1 MALEGSAGSEG
12 DHRGDRPRTG
22 THDRSHFAGVFGVS
36 HHVRAHRAVVRL
48 VPAMLGALRLA
59 HGQPL
64 AEDGSQL
71 ERGCGVD
78 GHRNYHIVAGG
89 TRQTVSRW
97 GPANQQGRYEVGTTH
112 RQATCLGG
120 SRLGRD
126 HDRRLLQDNV
136 VALMGSVTSAQCLAE
151 SPIAKQNKIITID
164 ATCNS
169 WQLTMESDV
178 VSPYWV
184 SIVPNTYMEGTAAG
198 RLAASLNVGKIFIVS
213 PKYLFGI
220 SETNAFVAALKKAN
234 SSVQIVNDPSTWYV
248 PFPTNPRWDSTI
260 NAIQAAKPDL
270 VYSNIF
276 AADQINFVKQ
286 ALAVDPQFFVKY
298 PMTTLV
304 SVDELTTLGSQ
315 YPLGMHAYMRAP
327 FFALQNNNPR
337 LTDFITRYRA
347 KYNNEYPSD
356 WAVMDYDA
364 FMLWAQA
371 ANAAKSFDADKVVT
385 QISGHQLQANE
396 SGAAPT
402 LRDGRAGQCGLPVHR
417 GGGAVPGVRRPARH
431 QHGARVALHGR
442 RVRDCGHRQQARPG
456 PLEGSS
462 KSLSSGAFM
471 GGSTWSSCWGP
482 TP

>member
-1 MALEGSAGSEG
+1 MNLVP
-12 DHRGDRPRTG
+12 RIVRPRFWLG
-22 THDRSHFAGVFGVS
+22 
-36 HHVRAHRAVVRL
+36 L
-48 VPAMLGALRLA
+48 VMAATMIVAA
-59 HGQPL
+59 C
-64 AEDGSQL
+64 GSQPSGNQAVTFKGTKKVGYSAPL
-71 ERGCGVD
+71 TGQSALYGHAVSQALNLAADDINAKGGVNGYKIEMD
-78 GHRNYHIVAGG
+78 I
-89 TRQTVSRW
+89 QDD
-97 GPANQQGRYEVGTTH
+97 GTTVP
-112 RQATCLGG
+112 QAVSNTK
-120 SRLGRD
+120 SMI
-126 HDRRLLQDNV
+126 LQDNV

-151 SPIAKQNKIITID
+151 SPIAKQNKVITID

-178 VSPYWV
+178 VNPYWV

-198 RLAASLNVGKIFIVS
+198 RLAAGLGVNKIFIVS

-260 NAIQAAKPDL
+260 NAIQAEKPDL

-304 SVDELTTLGSQ
+304 SVDELNTLGSQ

-347 KYNNEYPSD
+347 KYNGEYPSD

-371 ANAAKSFDADKVVT
+371 ANSAKSFDADAVVK
-385 QISGHQLQANE
+385 QISGHTFDSLRGYKITIRPDELQANVGE
-396 SGAAPT
+396 TIGTTTSSSTYPFPVLKDSVNLKGDDLMMPLQMVNEIKGDQCDKT
-402 LRDGRAGQCGLPVHR
+402 AGQPNT
-417 GGGAVPGVRRPARH
+417 ANF
-431 QHGARVALHGR
+431 AL
-442 RVRDCGHRQQARPG
+442 CPSWKA
-456 PLEGSS
+456 S
-462 KSLSSGAFM
+462 
-471 GGSTWSSCWGP
+471 
-482 TP
+482 